1 MTMSTSISIAIAQW
15 GRSLLV
21 SSLLASATLMASTV
35 PVTIPVPGM
44 TSVRWGVSASAQDIN
59 VSPEEIMGYA
69 RSVLEMEGPRT
80 AAYNEIQA
88 LLSGTNVNINSISLR
103 CNTTNSLNQLPRNL
117 RNDVRTIVVN
127 YCNQASQ
134 IVQANGLRN
143 ERFDAITAAYPQN
156 STLAEQIRAALMQI
170 QQQQSQSSPASGE
183 SP

>member
-1 MTMSTSISIAIAQW
+1 MNMSNSISVAIAQW

-21 SSLLASATLMASTV
+21 ASLVSGATLVTSAV
-35 PVTIPVPGM
+35 PLSLSAPGVGQ
-44 TSVRWGVSASAQDIN
+44 VRWGSAALAQGLN

-69 RSVLEMEGPRT
+69 RSVLEMEGPRAT
-80 AAYNEIQA
+80 AYTEIQA

-103 CNTTNSLNQLPRNL
+103 CADTNSLNQLPRGL

-143 ERFDAITAAYPQN
+143 ERFDAITAAYPEDA
-156 STLAEQIRAALMQI
+156 TLAEQIRAALMQL
-170 QQQQSQSSPASGE
+170 QQQSQTAP
-183 SP
+183 

>member
-1 MTMSTSISIAIAQW
+1 MSTSLSITIAQW

-35 PVTIPVPGM
+35 PLSFPGTGM
-44 TSVRWGVSASAQDIN
+44 ISSVHWGAAAWAQDIN

-80 AAYNEIQA
+80 EAYNDIQA
-88 LLSGTNVNINSISLR
+88 LLAGTNVNINSISLR
-103 CNTTNSLNQLPRNL
+103 CTATNSLNQLPRNL

-143 ERFDAITAAYPQN
+143 ERFDAITAAYPQDA
-156 STLAEQIRAALMQI
+156 TLAEQIRAALMQI
-170 QQQQSQSSPASGE
+170 QQQSQSSPASDE

>member
-1 MTMSTSISIAIAQW
+1 MTMSTSISVAIAQW

-21 SSLLASATLMASTV
+21 SSLLASTTLLASTV
-35 PVTIPVPGM
+35 PLDFPGPSM
-44 TSVRWGVSASAQDIN
+44 GSVGWGAAAWAQDIN

-88 LLSGTNVNINSISLR
+88 LLAGTNVNINSISLR
-103 CNTTNSLNQLPRNL
+103 CNATNSLNQLPRNL

-143 ERFDAITAAYPQN
+143 ERFDAITAAYPQD

-170 QQQQSQSSPASGE
+170 QQQSQSSPASGE